1 MGAGPIRIRSCSS
14 CLAIPTN
21 VRRASLQHFLWVED
35 VGGCGWLWMV
45 VGGSGLKW
53 VGMGVHVLAAVQVNW
68 IWAKCCHWRLSKV
81 VCSAVHGV
89 CVCVCVSELGVNA
102 SLMAASAFLMTPED
116 IR

>member
-35 VGGCGWLWMV
+35 VGGYGWLWMV

-68 IWAKCCHWRLSKV
+68 IWAKCCHWWLSKV

-89 CVCVCVSELGVNA
+89 CVCVCE
-102 SLMAASAFLMTPED
+102 
-116 IR
+116 

>member
-1 MGAGPIRIRSCSS
+1 
-14 CLAIPTN
+14 
-21 VRRASLQHFLWVED
+21 
-35 VGGCGWLWMV
+35 MV